1 MKNKIFKT
9 LVLVAVSIILIKN
22 IDVFK
27 KTYFLLTKNYDQRFI
42 DAYNRYYFSGFCS
55 KQAHGYIRYIKTKY
69 KNKISPKII
78 NLEKSRRIPY
88 WIFYNASEKILDE
101 NKLILLNYEEKHSS
115 LIENFSIIDNF
126 RNKCLYLEKKNGNN

>member
-78 NLEKSRRIPY
+78 NLEKSRRIR
-88 WIFYNASEKILDE
+88 WFG
-101 NKLILLNYEEKHSS
+101 
-115 LIENFSIIDNF
+115 ID
-126 RNKCLYLEKKNGNN
+126 RLAKQGGTWDGQPSQRMYRCT